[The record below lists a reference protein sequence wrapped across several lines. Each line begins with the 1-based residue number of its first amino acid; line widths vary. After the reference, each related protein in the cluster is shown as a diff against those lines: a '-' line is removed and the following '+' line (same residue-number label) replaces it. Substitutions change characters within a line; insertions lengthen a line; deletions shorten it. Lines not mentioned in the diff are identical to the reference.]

1 MRLFKIFI
9 LMMFFVSLTTF
20 ANTFAD
26 SNKIENITVTESQS
40 VFNVANE
47 IFTLNYNGQQ
57 KSYSLQDLQ
66 AFESITG
73 TGGRIRV
80 TGSVSGPYEYT
91 GVPIFSLIEEFSPH
105 PETFDMVTISKDGY
119 TVDFSYDQI
128 KGNVMVYDEHG
139 NELGIGSVTM
149 ILAYAEDD
157 EPLIHGG
164 PLRIAWVNDDDA
176 ITDAFLW
183 PKMVDQIE
191 FFPVST
197 DETAPQVSITK
208 PENAIYLFD
217 SRLFFFPSALIIGDI
232 TIEAMANDAINDIA
246 KMMLIIDEVKVY
258 ETNADSFQWNWNE
271 QVMDSVTIQVIA
283 YDSAGNVGTA
293 EKTITMYNPF

>member
-1 MRLFKIFI
+1 
-9 LMMFFVSLTTF
+9 MMFFVSLTTF